1 MAYLYLVRSMRTALR
16 LLIFQSCLSL
26 FDATIVAEP
35 HHFFRFTA
43 NTPGNGRTGTL
54 TYSQGDVAVTG
65 PVSFW
70 TSYHG
75 DFWLLFTDKS
85 GKRLIE
91 LQQDRS
97 YARIQGQLV
106 GTPWE
111 GEIRS
116 APANLRGWLSL
127 SPSFVDQVVPLS
139 VRKTVGNEKFQFY
152 FARRAR
158 IGHLGF

>member
-1 MAYLYLVRSMRTALR
+1 MRTALR
-16 LLIFQSCLSL
+16 LLIFQSCFSL
-26 FDATIVAEP
+26 LDAAIAAEP
-35 HHFFRFTA
+35 HHFFRFTSG
-43 NTPGNGRTGTL
+43 TPGNGRTGTL
-54 TYSQGDVAVTG
+54 TYSRGDVAITG
-65 PVSFW
+65 PVLFR
-70 TSYHG
+70 TSYYG
-75 DFWLLFTDKS
+75 DFLLLFTDKS
-85 GKRLIE
+85 GKRLVQ

-111 GEIRS
+111 GEIRF

-127 SPSFVDQVVPLS
+127 GPSFVDQVVPLS
-139 VRKTVGNEKFQFY
+139 VRKVTGDEKFQFY